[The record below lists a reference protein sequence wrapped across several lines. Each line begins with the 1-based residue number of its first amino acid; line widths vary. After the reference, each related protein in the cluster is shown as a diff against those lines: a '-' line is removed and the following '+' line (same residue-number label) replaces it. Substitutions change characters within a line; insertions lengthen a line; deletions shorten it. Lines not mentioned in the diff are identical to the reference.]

1 MKTFSLNKVIAIFAL
16 LFLIGGG
23 KTLAET
29 TATLQASSTDPS
41 QGRPEFAYTIN
52 NVNVLNGG
60 VIDYGYWNV
69 NLYSVVNSP
78 ANAAAFAFYAVAGK
92 PNTYYI
98 YNYSAKKWVTY
109 DLATSYNN
117 DMKGF
122 LKLSDTKTE
131 GCYFEITSCTNDT
144 HSGYQMR
151 PYASDGTIDEDCY
164 LNYNGGNGAN
174 VSLTVGLWKDPGSQ
188 DKGACWILKKVDL
201 EVNSIQTSTNEAKPE
216 HVFTMRNANGDYVNS
231 NLYRTLAASDYAQFA
246 FYEVSGKASAYY
258 IYNYSAKKWLKYTTS
273 ATYTKGKDF
282 VFNGEKSERSEFY
295 ITDAA
300 KDGVSGV
307 QIQPYNAAGNAAN
320 NYLNFYGGGGDNV
333 AHTIGNY
340 TTDGNNDAGS
350 LWVFTEVE
358 IANNNAVITNK
369 TMSEGSVVS
378 TLLENH
384 TGNGTKLLK
393 ETAIDWTKQKVIAE
407 IDLSTCGTGTE
418 DLFSIGENIQTFEA
432 NNIHMYK
439 KSDGSITAYLVGN
452 PIKGGITGFESS
464 TLLDGNMLRVEL
476 SSEKGFV
483 VNDVV
488 VFSKEAINQ
497 YSEQYYTNQ
506 FFSLSNIQVG
516 SGEGTN
522 QESRAKYNY
531 ISVATKDYQTATVT
545 SSNTLDEVTV
555 NSFNAQNDVDV
566 QLKRSLTPTQWNT
579 FCVPFTISED
589 VIAEK
594 FGAGTLVY
602 TFGSMNGNVMN
613 FAHSTTIEAGTP
625 YIVKPTKEV
634 VNPSFTGVNI
644 EATAAKKVGADGYF
658 MQGIYSAKTDLT
670 TDGTNLFLGDGNKFY
685 KPAGATTAKMKGL
698 RAFFIV
704 PQGTNLAALRANI
717 DGATTAIDEL
727 TAVVEQPTDN
737 RIYNLQ
743 GQFVGTSFEGL
754 HGVYVQNG
762 KKVLVK

>member
-1 MKTFSLNKVIAIFAL
+1 M
-16 LFLIGGG
+16 GGG

-41 QGRPEFAYTIN
+41 QGRPDFAYTIN
-52 NVNVLNGG
+52 NVNVLDGG

-69 NLYSVVNSP
+69 NLYSVRNTP

-131 GCYFEITSCTNDT
+131 GCYFEITSCTKDT

-164 LNYNGGNGAN
+164 LNYNGGNDAN
-174 VSLTVGLWKDPGSQ
+174 KSLTVGLWRDPGSS
-188 DKGACWILKKVDL
+188 DAGSCWILKEADL
-201 EVNSIQTSTNEAKPE
+201 SVKANITNTSLATGSIVNSLYTN
-216 HVFTMRNANGDYVNS
+216 Y
-231 NLYRTLAASDYAQFA
+231 Q
-246 FYEVSGKASAYY
+246 
-258 IYNYSAKKWLKYTTS
+258 
-273 ATYTKGKDF
+273 
-282 VFNGEKSERSEFY
+282 
-295 ITDAA
+295 
-300 KDGVSGV
+300 
-307 QIQPYNAAGNAAN
+307 
-320 NYLNFYGGGGDNV
+320 
-333 AHTIGNY
+333 
-340 TTDGNNDAGS
+340 
-350 LWVFTEVE
+350 
-358 IANNNAVITNK
+358 
-369 TMSEGSVVS
+369 
-378 TLLENH
+378 
-384 TGNGTKLLK
+384 GNGTKFVK
-393 ETAIDWTKQKVIAE
+393 ETAIDWTNQKVVAE
-407 IDLSTCGTGTE
+407 IDISTCGTGTE
-418 DLFSIGENIQTFEA
+418 DLFSIGEDAITWFA

-439 KSDGSITAYLVGN
+439 KNDGNITAYLVGN
-452 PIKGGITGFESS
+452 PVSGGATAFESS
-464 TLLDGNMLRVEL
+464 TLPDGNMLRVEL

-488 VFSKEAINQ
+488 VFSKEIINQ
-497 YSEQYYTNQ
+497 YSEQYYSKQ
-506 FFSLSNIQVG
+506 FFSLSTIKVG
-516 SGEGTN
+516 SGEGNN

-531 ISVATKDYQTATVT
+531 IRVITNDYKAATVT

-566 QLKRSLTPTQWNT
+566 QLKRSLTPAQWNT
-579 FCVPFTISED
+579 FCVPFTISEN

-594 FGAGTLVY
+594 FGAGTKVY

-613 FAHSTTIEAGTP
+613 FVASTTIEAGKP
-625 YIVKPTKEV
+625 YIVKPANTV
-634 VNPSFTGVNI
+634 VNPTFTGVNI
-644 EATAAKKVGADGYF
+644 EASAPEKLGENGFF
-658 MQGIYSAKTDLT
+658 MQGTYGAKTDLT
-670 TDGTNLFLGDGNKFY
+670 TDGTNLFLGEGNKFY
-685 KPAGATTAKMKGL
+685 KPSGTTTAKMKGM

-727 TAVVEQPTDN
+727 TTVVEQPTDN

>member
-41 QGRPEFAYTIN
+41 LGRPEFAYTIN
-52 NVNVLNGG
+52 NVNVLNGTT
-60 VIDYGYWNV
+60 IDYGYWNV

-78 ANAAAFAFYAVAGK
+78 ANAASFAFYAVAGK
-92 PNTYYI
+92 SNTYYI

-109 DLATSYNN
+109 DLATSYDNT
-117 DMKGF
+117 KGF

-151 PYASDGTIDEDCY
+151 PYASDGTIDEDRY
-164 LNYNGGNGAN
+164 LNFNGGNGAN
-174 VSLTVGLWKDPGSQ
+174 ASITVGLWQDNGSQ
-188 DKGACWILKKVDL
+188 DKGACWILKEADL
-201 EVNSIQTSTNEAKPE
+201 GVK
-216 HVFTMRNANGDYVNS
+216 AN
-231 NLYRTLAASDYAQFA
+231 
-246 FYEVSGKASAYY
+246 
-258 IYNYSAKKWLKYTTS
+258 
-273 ATYTKGKDF
+273 
-282 VFNGEKSERSEFY
+282 
-295 ITDAA
+295 
-300 KDGVSGV
+300 
-307 QIQPYNAAGNAAN
+307 
-320 NYLNFYGGGGDNV
+320 
-333 AHTIGNY
+333 
-340 TTDGNNDAGS
+340 
-350 LWVFTEVE
+350 
-358 IANNNAVITNK
+358 ITN
-369 TMSEGSVVS
+369 TSLAEGSVVS
-378 TLLENH
+378 TVLENH
-384 TGNGTKLLK
+384 TGDGTKFTR
-393 ETAIDWTKQKVIAE
+393 ETAIDWTTQKIVAE
-407 IDLSTCGTGTE
+407 IDISTCGTGTE
-418 DLFSIGENIQTFEA
+418 DLFSIGDDATSWNA
-432 NNIHMYK
+432 VNIHMYRTGT
-439 KSDGSITAYLVGN
+439 SGFSAYLSGN
-452 PIKGGITGFESS
+452 ANSKDGTGVTSGIVP
-464 TLLDGNMLRVEL
+464 DGNILRVEV

-483 VNDVV
+483 VNGTVL
-488 VFSKEAINQ
+488 FSKEKINQ
-497 YSEQYYTNQ
+497 YSTL
-506 FFSLSNIQVG
+506 FSLSTIKVG
-516 SGEGTN
+516 SGEGNN

-613 FAHSTTIEAGTP
+613 FTPSTIIEAGKP
-625 YIVKPTKEV
+625 YIVKPANTV
-634 VNPSFTGVNI
+634 VNPTFTGVNI
-644 EATAAKKVGADGYF
+644 EAVAAKQVGANGFF
-658 MQGIYSAKTDLT
+658 MQGTYGAKTDLT
-670 TDGTNLFLGDGNKFY
+670 TDGTNLFLGEGNKFY
-685 KPAGATTAKMKGL
+685 KPAGTTTARMKGL

-717 DGATTAIDEL
+717 DGATTAIDEFA
-727 TAVVEQPTDN
+727 TVVEQPTDN

>member
-1 MKTFSLNKVIAIFAL
+1 M
-16 LFLIGGG
+16 
-23 KTLAET
+23 
-29 TATLQASSTDPS
+29 QASSTDPS

-52 NVNVLNGG
+52 NVNVLDGG

-69 NLYSVVNSP
+69 NLYSVRNTP

-117 DMKGF
+117 GQGF

-131 GCYFEITSCTNDT
+131 GCYFEITSCTKDT

-151 PYASDGTIDEDCY
+151 PYASDGTVDADRY
-164 LNYNGGNGAN
+164 LNYYGGNGAN
-174 VSLTVGLWKDPGSQ
+174 ASITVGLWKDSGSS
-188 DKGACWILKKVDL
+188 DAGSCWILKEADL
-201 EVNSIQTSTNEAKPE
+201 GVKANITNTSLAAGSIVNSLYTN
-216 HVFTMRNANGDYVNS
+216 Y
-231 NLYRTLAASDYAQFA
+231 Q
-246 FYEVSGKASAYY
+246 
-258 IYNYSAKKWLKYTTS
+258 
-273 ATYTKGKDF
+273 
-282 VFNGEKSERSEFY
+282 
-295 ITDAA
+295 
-300 KDGVSGV
+300 
-307 QIQPYNAAGNAAN
+307 
-320 NYLNFYGGGGDNV
+320 
-333 AHTIGNY
+333 
-340 TTDGNNDAGS
+340 
-350 LWVFTEVE
+350 
-358 IANNNAVITNK
+358 
-369 TMSEGSVVS
+369 
-378 TLLENH
+378 
-384 TGNGTKLLK
+384 GNGTKFEK
-393 ETAIDWTKQKVIAE
+393 ETAIDWTNQKVVAE
-407 IDLSTCGTGTE
+407 IDISTCGTGTE
-418 DLFSIGENIQTFEA
+418 DLFSIGNKITTFHE
-432 NNIHMYK
+432 NNIHVYK
-439 KSDGSITAYLVGN
+439 KNDGNITAYLVGN
-452 PIKGGITGFESS
+452 PVSGGATAFESS
-464 TLLDGNMLRVEL
+464 TLPDGNMLRVEL

-488 VFSKEAINQ
+488 VFSKEIINQ
-497 YSEQYYTNQ
+497 YSEQYYGKQ

-516 SGEGTN
+516 LGEGTN
-522 QESRAKYNY
+522 QESKAKYNY
-531 ISVATKDYQTATVT
+531 ISVVTNDYKAATVT

-579 FCVPFTISED
+579 FCVPFTISAD

-613 FAHSTTIEAGTP
+613 FKASTIIEAGKP
-625 YIVKPTKEV
+625 YIVKPANTV
-634 VNPSFTGVNI
+634 VNPTFTGVNI
-644 EATAAKKVGADGYF
+644 EASAPVKSGENGFF
-658 MQGIYSAKTDLT
+658 MQGTYGAKTDLLD
-670 TDGTNLFLGDGNKFY
+670 DGTNLFLGEGDKFY
-685 KPAGATTAKMKGL
+685 KPAKGSTKMKGM

-704 PQGTNLAALRANI
+704 PQGTNFAALRANI

-727 TAVVEQPTDN
+727 TTVVEQPTDN

>member
-1 MKTFSLNKVIAIFAL
+1 M
-16 LFLIGGG
+16 
-23 KTLAET
+23 
-29 TATLQASSTDPS
+29 QASSTDPS
-41 QGRPEFAYTIN
+41 LGKPEFAYTIN
-52 NVNVLNGG
+52 NVNVLNGTT
-60 VIDYGYWNV
+60 IDYGYWNV

-78 ANAAAFAFYAVAGK
+78 ANAASFAFYAVAGK
-92 PNTYYI
+92 SNTYYI

-117 DMKGF
+117 NMKGF

-174 VSLTVGLWKDPGSQ
+174 ASLTVGLWKDPGSQ

-201 EVNSIQTSTNEAKPE
+201 GVNSIQTSTNEAKPE
-216 HVFTMRNANGDYVNS
+216 HVFTMRNANNSYVNS
-231 NLYRTLAASDYAQFA
+231 NLYCATSTSDYAQFA
-246 FYEVSGKASAYY
+246 FYEVSGKTSAYY

-273 ATYTKGKDF
+273 ATYTKGQDF
-282 VFNGEKSERSEFY
+282 VSNGEKSERSEFY

-320 NYLNFYGGGGDNV
+320 NYLNFYKGGDQNTNN
-333 AHTIGNY
+333 TIGNY

-384 TGNGTKLLK
+384 TGDGTKLLK
-393 ETAIDWTKQKVIAE
+393 ETAIDWTQQKVVAE

-418 DLFSIGENIQTFEA
+418 DLFSIGKDIQTFKE
-432 NNIHMYK
+432 NNIHVYK
-439 KSDGSITAYLVGN
+439 TSGGITAYLVGN
-452 PIKGGITGFESS
+452 PASGGATAFGPVSF
-464 TLLDGNMLRVEL
+464 DGNILRVEL

-483 VNDVV
+483 VNDRAI
-488 VFSKEAINQ
+488 FSKEIINQ
-497 YSEQYYTNQ
+497 YSEQKYGKQ

-522 QESRAKYNY
+522 QETKATYNY
-531 ISVATKDYQTATVT
+531 ISVVTNDYKAATVT
-545 SSNTLDEVTV
+545 SSNTLDEVAV
-555 NSFNAQNDVDV
+555 NSFNAQNNVDV
-566 QLKRSLTPTQWNT
+566 QLKRTLSPEHWNS
-579 FCVPFTISED
+579 FCVPFAISAD

-613 FAHSTTIEAGTP
+613 FAHSTTIEAGKP
-625 YIVKPTKEV
+625 YIVKPTQEV
-634 VNPSFTGVNI
+634 VDPSFTGVNI

-685 KPAGATTAKMKGL
+685 KPAGTTTARMKGL

-727 TAVVEQPTDN
+727 TTVVEQPTDN

>member
-1 MKTFSLNKVIAIFAL
+1 MKTFSLNKIIAIFAL

-41 QGRPEFAYTIN
+41 LGKPEFAYTIN
-52 NVNVLNGG
+52 NVNVLNGTT
-60 VIDYGYWNV
+60 IDYGYWNV

-78 ANAAAFAFYAVAGK
+78 ANAASFAFYAVAGK
-92 PNTYYI
+92 SNTYYI

-109 DLATSYNN
+109 DLATSYDNT
-117 DMKGF
+117 KGF

-151 PYASDGTIDEDCY
+151 PYASDGTIDEDRY
-164 LNYNGGNGAN
+164 LNFNGGNGAN
-174 VSLTVGLWKDPGSQ
+174 ASITVGLWKDNGSQ

-201 EVNSIQTSTNEAKPE
+201 GVKANITNTFLAEGSIVSSIC
-216 HVFTMRNANGDYVNS
+216 ANH
-231 NLYRTLAASDYAQFA
+231 
-246 FYEVSGKASAYY
+246 
-258 IYNYSAKKWLKYTTS
+258 
-273 ATYTKGKDF
+273 KG
-282 VFNGEKSERSEFY
+282 
-295 ITDAA
+295 
-300 KDGVSGV
+300 
-307 QIQPYNAAGNAAN
+307 
-320 NYLNFYGGGGDNV
+320 
-333 AHTIGNY
+333 
-340 TTDGNNDAGS
+340 DGNKY
-350 LWVFTEVE
+350 VQ
-358 IANNNAVITNK
+358 
-369 TMSEGSVVS
+369 
-378 TLLENH
+378 
-384 TGNGTKLLK
+384 

-407 IDLSTCGTGTE
+407 IDISTCGTGTE
-418 DLFSIGENIQTFEA
+418 DLFSIGDDAISWNA
-432 NNIHMYK
+432 VNIHMYRK
-439 KSDGSITAYLVGN
+439 GTSGFTAYLS
-452 PIKGGITGFESS
+452 KGSAGVTSGIVP
-464 TLLDGNMLRVEL
+464 DGNILIVEV

-483 VNDVV
+483 VNGKVL
-488 VFSKEAINQ
+488 FSNAVINQ
-497 YSEQYYTNQ
+497 YSTI
-506 FFSLSNIQVG
+506 FSLSTIKLG

-522 QESRAKYNY
+522 QETKATYNY
-531 ISVATKDYQTATVT
+531 IRVVTKDYQPVTET
-545 SSNTLDEVTV
+545 SSNVLNEASINTFV
-555 NSFNAQNDVDV
+555 AQSTVDV
-566 QLKRSLTPTQWNT
+566 QLKRSLSPEHWNS
-579 FCVPFTISED
+579 FCVPFAISEE

-594 FGAGTLVY
+594 FGAGTQIC

-613 FAHSTTIEAGTP
+613 FAHSTTIEAGMP

-634 VNPSFTGVNI
+634 VDPSFTGVNI

-685 KPAGATTAKMKGL
+685 KPAGATTARMKGL

-717 DGATTAIDEL
+717 DGATTSIDEL
-727 TAVVEQPTDN
+727 TTVVEQPTDN

>member
-1 MKTFSLNKVIAIFAL
+1 MNPDNVFDLCPQTTSDIIWSSPAPVVHVYCDGTKLELDALGFATVTTNPVATITLGSSYDKTNITIEIDNENGLTIDGN
-16 LFLIGGG
+16 
-23 KTLAET
+23 T
-29 TATLQASSTDPS
+29 TALSSTVLATLFNNSSLTFASQEGSGRMHGTYKSVKVVSKTASS
-41 QGRPEFAYTIN
+41 GI
-52 NVNVLNGG
+52 V
-60 VIDYGYWNV
+60 
-69 NLYSVVNSP
+69 
-78 ANAAAFAFYAVAGK
+78 
-92 PNTYYI
+92 
-98 YNYSAKKWVTY
+98 
-109 DLATSYNN
+109 
-117 DMKGF
+117 
-122 LKLSDTKTE
+122 
-131 GCYFEITSCTNDT
+131 
-144 HSGYQMR
+144 
-151 PYASDGTIDEDCY
+151 
-164 LNYNGGNGAN
+164 
-174 VSLTVGLWKDPGSQ
+174 
-188 DKGACWILKKVDL
+188 
-201 EVNSIQTSTNEAKPE
+201 TSTNETMPE
-216 HVFTMRNANGDYVNS
+216 HVFTMRNANNNYVNS
-231 NLYRTLAASDYAQFA
+231 NLYCATSTSDYAQFA
-246 FYEVSGKASAYY
+246 FYEVSGKTSAYY

-273 ATYTKGKDF
+273 ATYTKGQDF
-282 VFNGEKSERSEFY
+282 VSNGEKSERSEFY

-320 NYLNFYGGGGDNV
+320 NYLNFYKGGDQNTNN
-333 AHTIGNY
+333 TIGNY

-384 TGNGTKLLK
+384 TGDGTKILK

-418 DLFSIGENIQTFEA
+418 DLFSIGENIQTFKA

-439 KSDGSITAYLVGN
+439 TTGGISAYVAGNHVG
-452 PIKGGITGFESS
+452 GGITSFGPSS
-464 TLLDGNMLRVEL
+464 FDGNILRVEL

-483 VNDVV
+483 VNDRVI
-488 VFSKEAINQ
+488 FSKEVINQ
-497 YSEQYYTNQ
+497 YSEQYYSKQ

-516 SGEGTN
+516 SCEGTD

-531 ISVATKDYQTATVT
+531 ISVATNDYKTATVT
-545 SSNTLDEVTV
+545 VSNMLDEVAV
-555 NSFNAQNDVDV
+555 NSFNAQNNVDV
-566 QLKRSLTPTQWNT
+566 QLKRSLSPEHWNS
-579 FCVPFTISED
+579 FCVPFAISAD

-634 VNPSFTGVNI
+634 VDPSFTGVNI

-685 KPAGATTAKMKGL
+685 KPAGTTTARMKGL

-704 PQGTNLAALRANI
+704 PQGTSLAALRANI

-727 TAVVEQPTDN
+727 TTVVEQPTDN

>member
-1 MKTFSLNKVIAIFAL
+1 MKTFSLNKIIAIFAL

-29 TATLQASSTDPS
+29 TVTLQVSSTDPS

-52 NVNVLNGG
+52 NVNAIDG
-60 VIDYGYWNV
+60 VADYGYWNV
-69 NLYSVVNSP
+69 NLYSVINSP

-92 PNTYYI
+92 SNTYYI

-117 DMKGF
+117 GQGF

-131 GCYFEITSCTNDT
+131 GCYFEITSCTKDT

-151 PYASDGTIDEDCY
+151 PYASDGTIDTDRY

-174 VSLTVGLWKDPGSQ
+174 ASKTVGLWQDPGSS
-188 DKGACWILKKVDL
+188 DAGSCWILKEADL
-201 EVNSIQTSTNEAKPE
+201 GVK
-216 HVFTMRNANGDYVNS
+216 AN
-231 NLYRTLAASDYAQFA
+231 
-246 FYEVSGKASAYY
+246 
-258 IYNYSAKKWLKYTTS
+258 
-273 ATYTKGKDF
+273 
-282 VFNGEKSERSEFY
+282 
-295 ITDAA
+295 
-300 KDGVSGV
+300 
-307 QIQPYNAAGNAAN
+307 
-320 NYLNFYGGGGDNV
+320 
-333 AHTIGNY
+333 
-340 TTDGNNDAGS
+340 
-350 LWVFTEVE
+350 
-358 IANNNAVITNK
+358 ITN
-369 TMSEGSVVS
+369 TSLAEGSVVS
-378 TLLENH
+378 TVLENH
-384 TGNGTKLLK
+384 TGDGTQLVK
-393 ETAIDWTKQKVIAE
+393 ETAIDWTTQKIVAE
-407 IDLSTCGTGTE
+407 IDISTCGTGTE
-418 DLFSIGENIQTFEA
+418 DLFSIGKDAITWSA

-439 KSDGSITAYLVGN
+439 ASGGITAYLVGN
-452 PIKGGITGFESS
+452 PVGGGATAFGPVSF
-464 TLLDGNMLRVEL
+464 DGNILRVEL

-483 VNDVV
+483 VNDRVI
-488 VFSKEAINQ
+488 FSKEVINQ
-497 YSEQYYTNQ
+497 YSEQYYKEQ
-506 FFSLSNIQVG
+506 FFSLSTIKVG

-522 QESRAKYNY
+522 QETKATYNY
-531 ISVATKDYQTATVT
+531 IRVVTNDYQAATVT

-566 QLKRSLTPTQWNT
+566 QLKRSLSPAHWNS
-579 FCVPFTISED
+579 FCVPFTISAD

-613 FAHSTTIEAGTP
+613 FAPSTTIEAGKP
-625 YIVKPTKEV
+625 YIVKPTQEV
-634 VNPSFTGVNI
+634 VDPSFTGVNI

-685 KPAGATTAKMKGL
+685 KPAGATTAKMKGM

-704 PQGTNLAALRANI
+704 PQGTNFAALRANI
-717 DGATTAIDEL
+717 DGATTSIDEL
-727 TAVVEQPTDN
+727 TTVVEQPTDN

>member
-1 MKTFSLNKVIAIFAL
+1 M
-16 LFLIGGG
+16 
-23 KTLAET
+23 
-29 TATLQASSTDPS
+29 QASSTDPS
-41 QGRPEFAYTIN
+41 LGKPEFAYTIN
-52 NVNVLNGG
+52 NVNVIDGT
-60 VIDYGYWNV
+60 IDYGYWNV

-78 ANAAAFAFYAVAGK
+78 ANAASFAFYAVAGK
-92 PNTYYI
+92 SNTYYI

-117 DMKGF
+117 NMKGF

-174 VSLTVGLWKDPGSQ
+174 ASLTVGLWKDPGSQ

-201 EVNSIQTSTNEAKPE
+201 GVNSIQTSTNEAKPE
-216 HVFTMRNANGDYVNS
+216 HVFTMRNANNSYVNS
-231 NLYRTLAASDYAQFA
+231 NLYCATSTSDYAQFA
-246 FYEVSGKASAYY
+246 FYEVSGKTSAYY

-273 ATYTKGKDF
+273 ATYTKGQDF
-282 VFNGEKSERSEFY
+282 VSNGEKSERSEFY

-320 NYLNFYGGGGDNV
+320 NYLNFYKGGDQNTNN
-333 AHTIGNY
+333 TIGNY

-384 TGNGTKLLK
+384 TGDGTKLLK
-393 ETAIDWTKQKVIAE
+393 ETAIDWTQQKVIAE

-418 DLFSIGENIQTFEA
+418 DLFSIGKDIQTFKE
-432 NNIHMYK
+432 NNIHVYK
-439 KSDGSITAYLVGN
+439 TSGGITAYLVGN
-452 PIKGGITGFESS
+452 PASGGATAFGPVSF
-464 TLLDGNMLRVEL
+464 DGNILRVEL

-483 VNDVV
+483 VNDRAI
-488 VFSKEAINQ
+488 FSKEIINQ
-497 YSEQYYTNQ
+497 YSEQKYGKQ

-522 QESRAKYNY
+522 QETKATYNY
-531 ISVATKDYQTATVT
+531 ISVVTNDYKAATVT
-545 SSNTLDEVTV
+545 SSNTLDEVAV
-555 NSFNAQNDVDV
+555 NSFNAQNNVDV
-566 QLKRSLTPTQWNT
+566 QLKRTLSPEHWNS
-579 FCVPFTISED
+579 FCVPFAISAD

-613 FAHSTTIEAGTP
+613 FAPSTTIEAGKP

-634 VNPSFTGVNI
+634 VDPSFTGVNI

-685 KPAGATTAKMKGL
+685 KPAGTTTARMKGL

-717 DGATTAIDEL
+717 DGATTAIDEFA
-727 TAVVEQPTDN
+727 TIVEQPTDN

>member
-1 MKTFSLNKVIAIFAL
+1 MGSSYDKTHITIEIDNENGLTVNGNST
-16 LFLIGGG
+16 
-23 KTLAET
+23 TL
-29 TATLQASSTDPS
+29 TATFLTELLNNSNLTFASQEGS
-41 QGRPEFAYTIN
+41 GRMHGTYK
-52 NVNVLNGG
+52 
-60 VIDYGYWNV
+60 
-69 NLYSVVNSP
+69 SVKVVS
-78 ANAAAFAFYAVAGK
+78 
-92 PNTYYI
+92 
-98 YNYSAKKWVTY
+98 
-109 DLATSYNN
+109 
-117 DMKGF
+117 
-122 LKLSDTKTE
+122 KTVPF
-131 GCYFEITSCTNDT
+131 GI
-144 HSGYQMR
+144 
-151 PYASDGTIDEDCY
+151 I
-164 LNYNGGNGAN
+164 
-174 VSLTVGLWKDPGSQ
+174 
-188 DKGACWILKKVDL
+188 
-201 EVNSIQTSTNEAKPE
+201 TSTNETMPE
-216 HVFTMRNANGDYVNS
+216 HVFTMRNANNNYVNS
-231 NLYRTLAASDYAQFA
+231 NLYCATGTSDYAQFA
-246 FYEVSGKASAYY
+246 FYEVSGKTNAYY

-273 ATYTKGKDF
+273 ATYTKGQDF
-282 VFNGEKSERSEFY
+282 VSNGEKSERSEFY

-320 NYLNFYGGGGDNV
+320 NYLNFYKGGDQNTN
-333 AHTIGNY
+333 HTIGNY

-384 TGNGTKLLK
+384 TGNGTQLVK
-393 ETAIDWTKQKVIAE
+393 ETAIDWTTQKIVAE
-407 IDLSTCGTGTE
+407 IDISTCGTGTE
-418 DLFSIGENIQTFEA
+418 DLFSIGKDIQTFKE

-439 KSDGSITAYLVGN
+439 TTGGISAYVAGNHVG
-452 PIKGGITGFESS
+452 GGITSFGPVSF
-464 TLLDGNMLRVEL
+464 DGNILRVEL

-483 VNDVV
+483 VNDRVI
-488 VFSKEAINQ
+488 FSKEVINQ
-497 YSEQYYTNQ
+497 YSEQYYSKQ

-516 SGEGTN
+516 SCEGTD

-531 ISVATKDYQTATVT
+531 ISVATNDYKTATVT
-545 SSNTLDEVTV
+545 VSNMLDEVAV
-555 NSFNAQNDVDV
+555 NSFNAQNNVDV
-566 QLKRSLTPTQWNT
+566 QLKRTLSPAHWNS
-579 FCVPFTISED
+579 FCVPFAISAD

-613 FAHSTTIEAGTP
+613 FTHSTTIEAGEP

-685 KPAGATTAKMKGL
+685 KPAGATTARMKGL

-727 TAVVEQPTDN
+727 ATVVEQPADN

>member
-1 MKTFSLNKVIAIFAL
+1 M
-16 LFLIGGG
+16 
-23 KTLAET
+23 
-29 TATLQASSTDPS
+29 QASSTDPS
-41 QGRPEFAYTIN
+41 LGKPEFAYTIN
-52 NVNVLNGG
+52 NVNVIDGT
-60 VIDYGYWNV
+60 IDYGYWNV

-78 ANAAAFAFYAVAGK
+78 ANAASFAFYAVAGK
-92 PNTYYI
+92 SNTYYI

-117 DMKGF
+117 NMKGF

-174 VSLTVGLWKDPGSQ
+174 ASLTVGLWKDPGSQ

-201 EVNSIQTSTNEAKPE
+201 GVNSIQTSTNEAKPE
-216 HVFTMRNANGDYVNS
+216 HVFTMRNANNSYVNS
-231 NLYRTLAASDYAQFA
+231 NLYCATSTSDYAQFA
-246 FYEVSGKASAYY
+246 FYEVSGKTSAYY

-273 ATYTKGKDF
+273 ATYTKGQDF
-282 VFNGEKSERSEFY
+282 VSNGEKSERSEFY

-320 NYLNFYGGGGDNV
+320 NYLNFYKGGDQNTNN
-333 AHTIGNY
+333 TIGNY

-384 TGNGTKLLK
+384 TGDGTKLLK
-393 ETAIDWTKQKVIAE
+393 ETAIDWTQQKVIAE

-418 DLFSIGENIQTFEA
+418 DLFSIGKDIQTFKE
-432 NNIHMYK
+432 NNIHVYK
-439 KSDGSITAYLVGN
+439 TSGGITAYLVGN
-452 PIKGGITGFESS
+452 PASGGATAFGPVSF
-464 TLLDGNMLRVEL
+464 DGNILRVEL

-483 VNDVV
+483 VNDRAI
-488 VFSKEAINQ
+488 FSKEIINQ
-497 YSEQYYTNQ
+497 YSEQKYGKQ

-522 QESRAKYNY
+522 QETKATYNY
-531 ISVATKDYQTATVT
+531 ISVVTNDYKAATVT
-545 SSNTLDEVTV
+545 SSNTLDEVAV
-555 NSFNAQNDVDV
+555 NSFNAQNNVDV
-566 QLKRSLTPTQWNT
+566 QLKRTLSPEHWNS
-579 FCVPFTISED
+579 FCVPFAISAD

-613 FAHSTTIEAGTP
+613 FAASTTIEAGTP
-625 YIVKPTKEV
+625 YIVKPTQEV

-685 KPAGATTAKMKGL
+685 KPAGATTAKMKGM

-717 DGATTAIDEL
+717 DGATTAIDEFA
-727 TAVVEQPTDN
+727 TVVEQPTDN